1 MGGRHCL
8 VATMKLLLLVF
19 VISSAAALETYTETR
34 DITDSAGS
42 TFSCLYTIVYDV
54 SRKVV
59 YRKQSTVQCNP
70 DTNGKQTTEDIIIAA
85 AGMSVAVTYQP
96 RTGKTG
102 IKKTVVS
109 DYTAPTTTAAPT
121 TAAPAAPA
129 ATGAPATGGS
139 SMTMEGVMD
148 CTCMPNMTAMKEDM
162 QSMMDMDMESMM
174 SATGRAIRY
183 VKKVENGQLRVR
195 PVPVVK
201 DMIIGALLISA
212 LRSQIQTAITSAIS
226 SLITNALGRSL
237 PANKVLRVALRQL
250 FNLGDGGLLGQLAAA
265 PADAASSSGT
275 NIMEEMAMNMAQQQI
290 EQMLSS
296 GELENMAM
304 DFLSSGQMEQMI
316 QEFMASPETEQMMN
330 EMMTE
335 VMRPPTE
342 EEAAMMMSMMEELM
356 KPPTEEE
363 MAEMEQAWTEMMSSM
378 MSEEEMAQMEQAWMD
393 WETQME
399 AEWKANGGLMG
410 MMGMTGDDMK
420 MMMQMM
426 EMKAHCQCTS
436 SNVAY
441 GQMAMPTMMAPAGR
455 NLAED

>member
-1 MGGRHCL
+1 MGRHCL

-19 VISSAAALETYTETR
+19 VISSTAALETYTETR
-34 DITDSAGS
+34 DITDSAGN
-42 TFSCLYTIVYDV
+42 TFSCLYTIVYDA

-59 YRKQSTVQCNP
+59 YRKQSSVQCDP

-109 DYTAPTTTAAPT
+109 EYTAPTTTAAPT

-129 ATGAPATGGS
+129 TGGS
-139 SMTMEGVMD
+139 SMTMDGVMD
-148 CTCMPNMTAMKEDM
+148 CTCMPNMTAMQEDM
-162 QSMMDMDMESMM
+162 QSMMDMESMM
-174 SATGRAIRY
+174 TATGRAIRY

-201 DMIIGALLISA
+201 DRIIGAILISA

-226 SLITNALGRSL
+226 SAITNALGRSL
-237 PANKVLRVALRQL
+237 PANKVSKVALRQL
-250 FNLGDGGLLGQLAAA
+250 FNGGLLGQLAAA
-265 PADAASSSGT
+265 PADAAASSGT

-304 DFLSSGQMEQMI
+304 EFMSSGQMEQMV
-316 QEFMASPETEQMMN
+316 QDFMADPATEQMMN
-330 EMMTE
+330 DMM
-335 VMRPPTE
+335 
-342 EEAAMMMSMMEELM
+342 AELM
-356 KPPTEEE
+356 RPPTEEE
-363 MAEMEQAWTEMMSSM
+363 MAEMEQAWNEMMSSM

-393 WETQME
+393 WEAQME
-399 AEWKANGGLMG
+399 AEWEANGGLMG

-420 MMMQMM
+420 QMMQMM

-441 GQMAMPTMMAPAGR
+441 GQMSMPTMAPAGR
-455 NLAED
+455 K

>member
-42 TFSCLYTIVYDV
+42 TFSCLYTIVYDA

-59 YRKQSTVQCNP
+59 YRKQSSVQCNP

-121 TAAPAAPA
+121 TAAPAA
-129 ATGAPATGGS
+129 TGAPATGGS

-162 QSMMDMDMESMM
+162 QSMM

-201 DMIIGALLISA
+201 DRIIGALLISA

-226 SLITNALGRSL
+226 SLITNALGRSP
-237 PANKVLRVALRQL
+237 PANKVSKVALRQL

-265 PADAASSSGT
+265 PDDDADDGDEGSLPVHLLQRGLRPDGHAHHDGPCWPELGRGLKT
-275 NIMEEMAMNMAQQQI
+275 K
-290 EQMLSS
+290 
-296 GELENMAM
+296 GE
-304 DFLSSGQMEQMI
+304 
-316 QEFMASPETEQMMN
+316 P
-330 EMMTE
+330 
-335 VMRPPTE
+335 
-342 EEAAMMMSMMEELM
+342 
-356 KPPTEEE
+356 
-363 MAEMEQAWTEMMSSM
+363 
-378 MSEEEMAQMEQAWMD
+378 
-393 WETQME
+393 
-399 AEWKANGGLMG
+399 
-410 MMGMTGDDMK
+410 
-420 MMMQMM
+420 
-426 EMKAHCQCTS
+426 
-436 SNVAY
+436 
-441 GQMAMPTMMAPAGR
+441 
-455 NLAED
+455 

>member
-1 MGGRHCL
+1 MGRHCL

-34 DITDSAGS
+34 DITDSAGN
-42 TFSCLYTIVYDV
+42 TFSCLYTIVYDA

-59 YRKQSTVQCNP
+59 YRKQSSVQCNP

-129 ATGAPATGGS
+129 TGGS
-139 SMTMEGVMD
+139 SMTMDGVMD
-148 CTCMPNMTAMKEDM
+148 CTCMPNMTAMQEDI
-162 QSMMDMDMESMM
+162 QSMMDMESMM
-174 SATGRAIRY
+174 TATGRAIRY

-201 DMIIGALLISA
+201 D
-212 LRSQIQTAITSAIS
+212 RSQIQTAITSAIS
-226 SLITNALGRSL
+226 SAITNALGRSL
-237 PANKVLRVALRQL
+237 PANKVSKVALRQL
-250 FNLGDGGLLGQLAAA
+250 FDGGILGQLAAA
-265 PADAASSSGT
+265 PADAAASSGT

-304 DFLSSGQMEQMI
+304 EFMSSGQMEQMI
-316 QEFMASPETEQMMN
+316 QDFMADPATEQMMN
-330 EMMTE
+330 DMMAE
-335 VMRPPTE
+335 LMRPPTE

-363 MAEMEQAWTEMMSSM
+363 MAEMEQAWNEMMSSM

-393 WETQME
+393 WEAQME
-399 AEWKANGGLMG
+399 AEWEANGGLMG

-420 MMMQMM
+420 QMMQMM

-436 SNVAY
+436 SSVAY
-441 GQMAMPTMMAPAGR
+441 GQMSMPSMPTAAGR
-455 NLAED
+455 K

>member
-1 MGGRHCL
+1 MGRHCL

-42 TFSCLYTIVYDV
+42 TFSCLYTTVYDV

-59 YRKQSTVQCNP
+59 YRKQSTVQRNP

-121 TAAPAAPA
+121 TAAPAAPS

-139 SMTMEGVMD
+139 SMTME
-148 CTCMPNMTAMKEDM
+148 EDM

-201 DMIIGALLISA
+201 DRIIGALLISA

-226 SLITNALGRSL
+226 SLIT
-237 PANKVLRVALRQL
+237 
-250 FNLGDGGLLGQLAAA
+250 
-265 PADAASSSGT
+265 
-275 NIMEEMAMNMAQQQI
+275 
-290 EQMLSS
+290 
-296 GELENMAM
+296 
-304 DFLSSGQMEQMI
+304 
-316 QEFMASPETEQMMN
+316 
-330 EMMTE
+330 
-335 VMRPPTE
+335 
-342 EEAAMMMSMMEELM
+342 
-356 KPPTEEE
+356 
-363 MAEMEQAWTEMMSSM
+363 
-378 MSEEEMAQMEQAWMD
+378 
-393 WETQME
+393 
-399 AEWKANGGLMG
+399 
-410 MMGMTGDDMK
+410 
-420 MMMQMM
+420 
-426 EMKAHCQCTS
+426 
-436 SNVAY
+436 
-441 GQMAMPTMMAPAGR
+441 
-455 NLAED
+455 